1 MGLPGQIQMDL
12 VLHGNAVPTWLIDRV
27 KSLSGA
33 KVIETRPPQAVRFRS
48 VTPHPD
54 IPRLCNTEKLDFA
67 YIPAGRRLSDYGLL
81 AMDMDSTL
89 ITIEC
94 IDEVADFAGKKPEV
108 SAITESAMRGEIDY
122 TESLRRRVALLA
134 GLPEATL
141 GKVFDERLRL
151 SPGARELLSAAK
163 AANLKTMVVSGG
175 FTYFTHRLKDELG
188 LDYAFSNVLE
198 VADGT
203 LTGRVTG
210 EIVDAG
216 GKARHV
222 AHIRQALRLKK
233 SQVIT
238 IGDGANDLLMMAE
251 SELSVA
257 FHAKPVAREEAAMAL
272 NFTGLDGLL
281 AVLEP

>member
-1 MGLPGQIQMDL
+1 MPLDL
-12 VLHGNAVPTWLIDRV
+12 VLHGAAVPTWLLDRIRQ
-27 KSLSGA
+27 LTGA
-33 KVIETRPPQAVRFRS
+33 QAVETKPPQANRLRT
-48 VTPHPD
+48 VTPHPEVK
-54 IPRLCNTEKLDFA
+54 ILCQHEKLDFA
-67 YIPAGRRLSDYGLL
+67 YVPAGRRLTDFGLL

-122 TESLRRRVALLA
+122 TESLRQRVALLA
-134 GLPEATL
+134 GLPESTL
-141 GKVFDERLRL
+141 GQVFDERLRL
-151 SPGARELLSAAK
+151 SPGAPELLAA
-163 AANLKTMVVSGG
+163 ARVAGLRTMVVSGG
-175 FTYFTHRLKDELG
+175 FTYFTRRLQKELG

-198 VADGT
+198 VRDGK
-203 LTGRVTG
+203 LTGSLIG
-210 EIVDAG
+210 EIVDAR

-222 AHIRQALRLKK
+222 ARVRAELGLSKA
-233 SQVIT
+233 QVIT

-281 AVLEP
+281 TVLDA

>member
-1 MGLPGQIQMDL
+1 MPLDL
-12 VLHGNAVPTWLIDRV
+12 VLHGAAVPTWLLDR
-27 KSLSGA
+27 LRHLTGA
-33 KVIETRPPQAVRFRS
+33 RAVETRPPQSLRLRS

-54 IPRLCNTEKLDFA
+54 VKPLCQHEKLDFA
-67 YIPAGRRLSDYGLL
+67 YIASGRRLSDYGLL

-122 TESLRRRVALLA
+122 TESLRQRVALLA
-134 GLPEATL
+134 GLPESTL
-141 GKVFDERLRL
+141 GRVFDERLRL
-151 SPGARELLSAAK
+151 SPGAPELLAAAR
-163 AANLKTMVVSGG
+163 AAGLKTMVVSGG
-175 FTYFTHRLKDELG
+175 FTYFTSRLQKELG

-198 VADGT
+198 VRDGK
-203 LTGRVTG
+203 LTGSVIG
-210 EIVDAG
+210 DVVDAR

-222 AHIRQALRLKK
+222 ARVRAELGLTK

-257 FHAKPVAREEAAMAL
+257 FHAKPVAREEAAVAL
-272 NFTGLDGLL
+272 NFSGLDGLL
-281 AVLEP
+281 AVLDA

>member
-1 MGLPGQIQMDL
+1 MSLVSLARLDL
-12 VLHGNAVPTWLIDRV
+12 VLHGAAIPTWLLDRV
-27 KSLSGA
+27 KLLTA
-33 KVIETRPPQAVRFRS
+33 AATVEAQPPQALRLTA
-48 VTPHPD
+48 VTPHPE
-54 IPRLCNTEKLDFA
+54 IPKLCAAEKLDFA

-94 IDEVADFAGKKPEV
+94 IDEVADFAGKKAEV

-122 TESLRRRVALLA
+122 TESLKRRVALLA
-134 GLPEATL
+134 GLPDSTL
-141 GKVFDERLRL
+141 QRVFDERLRL
-151 SPGARELLSAAK
+151 SPGARELLAAAR
-163 AANLKTMVVSGG
+163 AAGLKTMVVSGG
-175 FTYFTHRLKDELG
+175 FTYFTSRLQQELG

-198 VADGT
+198 VEGGK
-203 LTGRVTG
+203 LTGRVIG
-210 EIVDAG
+210 EIVDAR

-222 AHIRQALRLKK
+222 ANVRQQLGLTKE
-233 SQVIT
+233 QVIT

-257 FHAKPVAREEAAMAL
+257 FHAKPVAREEAAVAL

-281 AVLEP
+281 AVLDA

>member
-1 MGLPGQIQMDL
+1 MSLDL
-12 VLHGNAVPTWLIDRV
+12 VLHGAAIPTWLLDRV
-27 KSLSGA
+27 TALTA
-33 KVIETRPPQAVRFRS
+33 ATAVEAQPPQAMRLKA
-48 VTPHPD
+48 VTPHPNV
-54 IPRLCNTEKLDFA
+54 RALCSAEKLDFA
-67 YIPAGRRLSDYGLL
+67 YIPAGRRLTDFGLL

-122 TESLRRRVALLA
+122 TESLKRRVALLA
-134 GLPEATL
+134 GLPESTL

-151 SPGARELLSAAK
+151 SPGAPQLLAAAK
-163 AANLKTMVVSGG
+163 SSGLKTMVVSGG
-175 FTYFTHRLKDELG
+175 FTYFTGRLREELG
-188 LDYAFSNVLE
+188 LDYAFANVLE
-198 VADGT
+198 AIDGK
-203 LTGRVTG
+203 LTGRVIG
-210 EIVDAG
+210 DIVDAR

-222 AHIRQALRLKK
+222 ARVRTELGLDK

-281 AVLEP
+281 TVLDA

>member
-1 MGLPGQIQMDL
+1 MQLDL
-12 VLHGNAVPTWLIDRV
+12 VLHGAAVPTWLLDRIRQLTAAETV
-27 KSLSGA
+27 
-33 KVIETRPPQAVRFRS
+33 ETRPPQAMRFHK
-48 VTPHPD
+48 VCPHPD
-54 IPRLCNTEKLDFA
+54 VKGLCNHEKLDFA
-67 YIPAGRRLSDYGLL
+67 YVPAGRRLSDYGLL

-134 GLPEATL
+134 GLPESTL
-141 GKVFDERLRL
+141 GRVFDERLRL
-151 SPGARELLSAAK
+151 SPGALELLAA
-163 AANLKTMVVSGG
+163 ARTAGLKTMVVSGG
-175 FTYFTHRLKDELG
+175 FTYFTSRLKDELG
-188 LDYAFSNVLE
+188 LDYAVSNVLE
-198 VADGT
+198 VLDGH
-203 LTGRVTG
+203 LTGRVIG
-210 EIVDAG
+210 EIVDAR

-222 AHIRQALRLKK
+222 AAIRQQLGLNKA
-233 SQVIT
+233 QVIT

-272 NFTGLDGLL
+272 NFTGLNGLL
-281 AVLEP
+281 TVLDA